1 MKLFWILIC
10 LVIFQR
16 LAEVVVAR
24 RNERIVRS
32 EGAVEFDRKGYGVIV
47 AMHVAFFISLTVEY
61 IFLNRHLNSYWI
73 LLLSIFIASQI
84 LRYWAITSLG
94 KYWNTRILVIPGSG
108 LIKKGPYN
116 YVRHPNYIAVAIE
129 IAVLP
134 LIFSCYLTS
143 VLFTVVNAALL
154 RRRINIEEEAL
165 SGSRSD

>member
-16 LAEVVVAR
+16 LAELIVAR

-47 AMHVAFFISLTVEY
+47 AMHVAFFVSLAGEY

-73 LLLSIFIASQI
+73 ILISVFIAAQI

-94 KYWNTRILVIPGSG
+94 NYWNTRILVIPDSG
-108 LIKKGPYN
+108 PIKKGPYK
-116 YVRHPNYIAVAIE
+116 YVNHPNYIAVAIE

-143 VLFTVVNAALL
+143 VLFTVVNAVLL
-154 RRRINIEEEAL
+154 SRRIKIEEEAL
-165 SGSRSD
+165 SASRSN

>member
-10 LVIFQR
+10 IVIFQR
-16 LAEVVVAR
+16 LAELILAR

-47 AMHVAFFISLTVEY
+47 AMHVAFFVSLAGEY
-61 IFLNRHLNSYWI
+61 IFLKRSLNSYWVF
-73 LLLSIFIASQI
+73 LLSVLIAAQI

-94 KYWNTRILVIPGSG
+94 KYWNTKILVIRGSG
-108 LIKKGPYN
+108 LVKKGPYK
-116 YVRHPNYIAVAIE
+116 YVNHPNYIAVAIE

-143 VLFTVVNAALL
+143 VLFTIVNAVLL
-154 RRRINIEEEAL
+154 IRRIKVEEEAL
-165 SGSRSD
+165 SSSLSN

>member
-47 AMHVAFFISLTVEY
+47 AMHVAFFVSLTAEY
-61 IFLNRHLNSYWI
+61 IYLERSLSTHWVF
-73 LLLSIFIASQI
+73 LLSIFIAAQI
-84 LRYWAITSLG
+84 LRYWGITSLG
-94 KYWNTRILVIPGSG
+94 IYWNTRILVIPGSG
-108 LIKKGPYN
+108 PIKKGPYKYLN
-116 YVRHPNYIAVAIE
+116 HPNYIAVAIE

-143 VLFTVVNAALL
+143 ALFTVVNAVLL
-154 RRRINIEEEAL
+154 RRRIKIEEEAL